1 MWFEV
6 KLSETPL
13 SPAITFAQTEE
24 STSACVNG
32 GENKTSPNFWTASQ
46 SHGLFS
52 SLLFSFFFF
61 YTEVQWCVCER
72 ERMNVV
78 ILMFMN
84 CLLACAIFL
93 FDGGIVTDCVR
104 TDSCMSIISVTL
116 LLFLFLLMENKLDW
130 SSLHKSLSA
139 SRALFST
146 SGFQIS
152 VWRMNFW
159 YFYVHVSTAVYSGHR
174 GFKKRCSIMEL
185 GGGKTTWIFGDCKGT
200 FIFSPNMPLYCNFH
214 VCRFI
219 FFHVKQLL
227 WNFHTLYS

>member
-1 MWFEV
+1 MLVYVIWSKTKWNTPFTCNNVRTDRRKHKCLCEWGGRKNQPKLLNSFTEPWFV
-6 KLSETPL
+6 
-13 SPAITFAQTEE
+13 
-24 STSACVNG
+24 
-32 GENKTSPNFWTASQ
+32 
-46 SHGLFS
+46 
-52 SLLFSFFFF
+52 LLAVVVFFFF
-61 YTEVQWCVCER
+61 FLHWGTMVCVR

-146 SGFQIS
+146 SRFQIS
-152 VWRMNFW
+152 VWHMNFR

-185 GGGKTTWIFGDCKGT
+185 GGGKTTWIFGDCKDT

-219 FFHVKQLL
+219 FFPHD
-227 WNFHTLYS
+227 FSR